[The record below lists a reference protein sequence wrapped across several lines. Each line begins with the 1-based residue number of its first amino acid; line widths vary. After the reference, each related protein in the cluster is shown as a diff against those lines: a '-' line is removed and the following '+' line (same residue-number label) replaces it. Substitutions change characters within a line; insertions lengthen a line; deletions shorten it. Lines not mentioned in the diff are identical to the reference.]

1 MCARARTHLHTIHIV
16 KPVPPQAKMYE
27 AMSEVY
33 KLVMPIHE
41 SRRAFD
47 KLDKLHGKLQ
57 TGYQR
62 ILARGDKWLL
72 GSFFRVGFY
81 GSLFNDLDGQEFI
94 YKEEGHTRLATFSL
108 RLEVGL
114 HCMHTVLCGEV
125 HVGVA
130 LWEWPL
136 WDWPSWEWP

>member
-1 MCARARTHLHTIHIV
+1 
-16 KPVPPQAKMYE
+16 MYE

-136 WDWPSWEWP
+136 WEWPSWEWP